1 MSKLP
6 EMPEALLGGDDGR
19 RKLVSRA
26 IVGAVLIAVLLGL
39 LSYFEHV
46 PGPADKEG
54 SPVSTIPPIDGPV
67 ASGVA
72 TAGGD
77 QPQMPERAP
86 DEPPM
91 VQQAALAVAAEPEE
105 SHGPEI
111 AAPGERVAD
120 APATTADARPA
131 APSKGGRLVLQGEA
145 LAAEPDAAALSAPV
159 TARPTAARSAARRD
173 GFLLQLG
180 VFSTPSNAQALYDD
194 LRRQGIPARLETRVV
209 AGPFEDKAAAEAARR
224 KLVSAGL
231 EKGILVR
238 DAAPR

>member
-145 LAAEPDAAALSAPV
+145 PAAEPDAAAFFDGLAQFYRRAYLRWIDA
-159 TARPTAARSAARRD
+159 TKRRP
-173 GFLLQLG
+173 
-180 VFSTPSNAQALYDD
+180 D
-194 LRRQGIPARLETRVV
+194 LRAERIVEVVNLLKAGIKER
-209 AGPFEDKAAAEAARR
+209 
-224 KLVSAGL
+224 
-231 EKGILVR
+231 
-238 DAAPR
+238 PR